1 VTTPEPWLELEAA
14 KDHLNIPGSSSTDN
28 DELGKFLRRTERAL
42 VRRVGHVAL
51 SEPITRQFHGRG
63 RRTTLCVDVLP
74 IAVVLE
80 VNAGGGVVP
89 AATLGGSG
97 WYFEDDTDQ
106 RVGIL
111 RHTSSFG
118 TSGATVQY
126 RAGHVEI
133 PEDLELASLE
143 LLRHLWKTQ
152 RGGLSTRP
160 GVRGERTDAADEE
173 QTPKGFSWPKRVLEL
188 FEPFVL
194 PAAA

>member
-1 VTTPEPWLELEAA
+1 MTTPEPWLELGVA
-14 KDHLNIPGSSSTDN
+14 KSHLNLGSSSTD
-28 DELGKFLRRTERAL
+28 DEELGKFLRRTERAL

-51 SEPITRQFHGRG
+51 SDPITKQFHRRGGRY
-63 RRTTLCVDVLP
+63 TTLRVDDLP
-74 IAVVLE
+74 IAVVTE
-80 VNAGGGVVP
+80 VHAGGGIVP
-89 AATLGGSG
+89 AADLGATG
-97 WYFEDDTDQ
+97 WYFEDDTDR

-118 TSGATVQY
+118 SGAASVTY

-160 GVRGERTDAADEE
+160 GLRGERTDAGDEE

-188 FEPFVL
+188 IEPFVL
-194 PAAA
+194 PAAG